1 MVSDLFLCFES
12 ILAWAFWFGIF
23 GCFQTSKDI
32 LVSILFA
39 FETLKHFL
47 LFVLFVLVFIVFEM
61 Y

>member
-12 ILAWAFWFGIF
+12 ILAWVFWFGLF

-47 LFVLFVLVFIVFEM
+47 FVCFICLGFHCL
-61 Y
+61 